1 MTEIRHQLPHQD
13 GYGGFRIYVEDEKG
27 GFRNENGTHW
37 SPPIRSIP
45 KIWQELPVFKA
56 FGETILATAEQ
67 LDWRAQTRH
76 RNVDRVTAYYP
87 GFTPVDRAAQKD
99 FRLYVDLD
107 DSQIT
112 GRTITWFDYF
122 GKYTFTADHDKPD
135 AAIHMLEH
143 AIERL
148 LVVGAKIDQA
158 LNAQFTDTLPPTL
171 DPAC

>member
-1 MTEIRHQLPHQD
+1 MTEIRHQLPYQD
-13 GYGGFRIYVEDEKG
+13 GHGGYRIYVEDEQG

-45 KIWQELPVFKA
+45 KRWQELPVFEA
-56 FGETILATAEQ
+56 FGETILASEAQ

-76 RNVDRVTAYYP
+76 RRVERVTAYYP

-99 FRLYVDLD
+99 FRLYIDID
-107 DSQIT
+107 ASQIT
-112 GRTITWFDYF
+112 GHTVTWFDYF
-122 GKYTFTADHDKPD
+122 GRYTFTADRDKPE

-148 LVVGAKIDQA
+148 LAVGAALDQA
-158 LNAQFTDTLPPTL
+158 INAQFADTLPPTL